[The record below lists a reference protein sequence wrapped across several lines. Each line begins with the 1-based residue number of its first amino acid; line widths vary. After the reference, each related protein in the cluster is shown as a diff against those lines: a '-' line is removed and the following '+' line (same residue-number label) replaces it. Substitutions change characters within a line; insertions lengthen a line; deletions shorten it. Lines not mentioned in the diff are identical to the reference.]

1 MSRKVSEVTKD
12 FEEFRSNELSVGEIL
27 DACACVMADMT
38 KEDVLDVTDILKIP
52 MVIVSVLKKAVE
64 DKEKENED
72 GTEKD

>member
-27 DACACVMADMT
+27 DALSCVMADMAS
-38 KEDVLDVTDILKIP
+38 EDILNPIDMLKIP
-52 MVIVSVLKKAVE
+52 MVIVNALKKVIE